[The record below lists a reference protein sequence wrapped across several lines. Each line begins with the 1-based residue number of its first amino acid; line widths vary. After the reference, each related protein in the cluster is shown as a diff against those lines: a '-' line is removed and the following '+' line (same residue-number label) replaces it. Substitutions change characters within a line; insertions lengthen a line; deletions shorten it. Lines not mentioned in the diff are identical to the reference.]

1 MKLKKR
7 QKELLK
13 EEIERGD
20 IIVEDTPEEEEN
32 WDYDF
37 SAYEEE
43 ENQQD
48 KQSQNIKEKPAITGL
63 RSKYSPSM
71 MQLESLEA
79 IRTKISMYGINVSSR
94 SQDINELWSLY
105 GCLNEYW
112 ARIHDI
118 FGSQLNKE
126 VTDLQ
131 VECYTLLLEAEQESV
146 IDYSVH
152 LKLLDLRNMIY
163 IIAQRN
169 NLGLEV
175 EKSSFSHFDKA
186 KKGITQ

>member
-118 FGSQLNKE
+118 FGSKLNTE
-126 VTDLQ
+126 VENLQ

>member
-118 FGSQLNKE
+118 FGSQLNTE
-126 VTDLQ
+126 VKNLQ